1 MSLRM
6 FAEEALADFSTTA
19 AIAPSSH
26 HLAAAM
32 LKALPL
38 ARTRVAVE
46 LGAGTGAITQAL
58 LAELPPS
65 ATLVVF
71 EINPRFYNYLK
82 ARFSDPRLVLIHSSA
97 ENVDRELEQRG
108 YFQVDAVA
116 SSLGLGLMSDRE
128 RHTLFDRLLPFMHD
142 RAVFTQYQYIHALQC
157 ENGRVRRLDLRPLLD
172 QYFSFVESRLVWR
185 NLPPAFV
192 FSCRRTAEPIA

>member
-19 AIAPSSH
+19 AISPSSH

-32 LKALPL
+32 LRPLPL
-38 ARTRVAVE
+38 ARARVVVE
-46 LGAGTGAITQAL
+46 LGAGTGAITRAL
-58 LAELPPS
+58 LAELHPL

-82 ARFSDPRLVLIHSSA
+82 AHFSDPRLVLIHSNA
-97 ENVDRELEQRG
+97 ENLDRELQQRG
-108 YFQVDAVA
+108 YHEVDAVA
-116 SSLGLGLMSDRE
+116 SSLGLGLMPDRE
-128 RHTLFDRLLPFMHD
+128 RHTLFDRLLPFLHD
-142 RAVFTQYQYIHALQC
+142 RAVLTQYQYIHALQC
-157 ENGRVRRLDLRPLLD
+157 EKGRVRRLDLRPLLG
-172 QYFSFVESRLVWR
+172 QYFASVHSKLVWR

-192 FSCRRTAEPIA
+192 FSCRRTADPIL

>member
-32 LKALPL
+32 LKPLPL
-38 ARTRVAVE
+38 AQARVVVE
-46 LGAGTGAITQAL
+46 FGPGTGAITQAL
-58 LAELPPS
+58 LNELPPL
-65 ATLVVF
+65 ATLLVF
-71 EINPRFYNYLK
+71 EINLRFYNYLK
-82 ARFSDPRLVLIHSSA
+82 TRFSDPRLVLIHSSA
-97 ENVDRELEQRG
+97 ENMDLELRQRG
-108 YFQVDAVA
+108 YLEVDAVA
-116 SSLGLGLMSDRE
+116 SSLGLGLMSERDR
-128 RHTLFDRLLPFMHD
+128 HALFERLLPFVHE
-142 RAVFTQYQYIHALQC
+142 RTVFTQYQYIHALQC

-172 QYFSFVESRLVWR
+172 QYFASVQSKLIWR

-192 FSCRRTAEPIA
+192 FACRRTAKPAA

>member
-19 AIAPSSH
+19 AIAPSSP

-32 LKALPL
+32 LKPLPL
-38 ARTRVAVE
+38 ARARVAVE
-46 LGAGTGAITQAL
+46 LGAGTGVITRAL
-58 LAELPPS
+58 LAALPPL

-82 ARFSDPRLVLIHSSA
+82 THFSDPRLVLIQSSA
-97 ENVDRELEQRG
+97 ENLDRELEQRG
-108 YFQVDAVA
+108 ISQVDAVA
-116 SSLGLGLMSDRE
+116 SSLGLGLMPDRE
-128 RHTLFDRLLPFMHD
+128 RHTLLDRLLPFVHD
-142 RAVFTQYQYIHALQC
+142 QAVFTQYQYIHALQC
-157 ENGRVRRLDLRPLLD
+157 EKGRVRRLDLRPLLD
-172 QYFSFVESRLVWR
+172 QYFGSVQSKLIWR

-192 FSCRRTAEPIA
+192 FSCRRTAQPAA

>member
-19 AIAPSSH
+19 AIAPSSP

-32 LKALPL
+32 LKPLPL
-38 ARTRVAVE
+38 ARARVAVE
-46 LGAGTGAITQAL
+46 LGAGTGVITRAL
-58 LAELPPS
+58 LAELPPL
-65 ATLVVF
+65 ATLLVF

-82 ARFSDPRLVLIHSSA
+82 THISDPRMVLIHSSA
-97 ENVDRELEQRG
+97 ENLDRELEQRG

-116 SSLGLGLMSDRE
+116 SSLGLGLMPDRE
-128 RHTLFDRLLPFMHD
+128 RHTLLDRLLPFVHD
-142 RAVFTQYQYIHALQC
+142 QAVFTQYQYIHALQC
-157 ENGRVRRLDLRPLLD
+157 EKGRVRRLDLRPLLD
-172 QYFSFVESRLVWR
+172 QYFGSVQSKLIWR

-192 FSCRRTAEPIA
+192 FSCRRTAQPAA